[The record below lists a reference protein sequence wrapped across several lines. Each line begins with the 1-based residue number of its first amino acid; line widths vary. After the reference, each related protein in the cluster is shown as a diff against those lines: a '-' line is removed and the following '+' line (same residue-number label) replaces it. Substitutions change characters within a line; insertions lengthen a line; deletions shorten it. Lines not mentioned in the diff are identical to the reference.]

1 MMTAPYTI
9 TLVTIVTLEPSVP
22 LPLQVERVPCLYCMH
37 TLYIAIGCSGNQ
49 EDSLGLD
56 KPPTRAFHHCIKP
69 HICNAKLTNIV
80 LLPLRVHQCSIIC
93 RSPASGRLHT
103 TQTAPELH
111 WETSVPHILNETL
124 FQILVPSLGCAPWSL
139 ASASRIVDKIM
150 HSISLVARALTFRQH
165 HSLSVIRASATHDT
179 SPRTSPVWGSGRER
193 AWTANPCDSSTD
205 DTAVLST
212 HICINTTSRTLQI
225 P

>member
-9 TLVTIVTLEPSVP
+9 TLVWWLNYCYTWTVSATTITSRTSTMLV
-22 LPLQVERVPCLYCMH
+22 LYAYTIHSNRMQWQSRGF
-37 TLYIAIGCSGNQ
+37 IGFGQ
-49 EDSLGLD
+49 
-56 KPPTRAFHHCIKP
+56 AFHHCIKP

-103 TQTAPELH
+103 TQTAPEPH
-111 WETSVPHILNETL
+111 WETSVPHIPNETL

-150 HSISLVARALTFRQH
+150 HSINLVTRALTFRQH
-165 HSLSVIRASATHDT
+165 RSLSVSRASATHDT
-179 SPRTSPVWGSGRER
+179 NPRTSPVWGSGRER
-193 AWTANPCDSSTD
+193 VWTANPCDSSTD

-212 HICINTTSRTLQI
+212 HICNNSTSRTLQI